1 MAQSLGDQ
9 ALVGIFTGSIC
20 PSRIIVVFVVFALDK
35 VLSVVVLELGTFVK
49 DLVDEGVNELDHIAR
64 THQGYHFIVELVDN
78 VGADEHGLDVVLHF
92 LGVVGERVDIFGYL
106 DDVLLLEFLVLHEEG
121 VAHGSLGEGVQGDVD
136 RRVDLTLLQEW
147 LLPVD
152 LHALV
157 LHDEPRVAYR
167 VVRLRT
173 LQLTVQLLNCQTY

>member
-1 MAQSLGDQ
+1 LGNQ

-64 THQGYHFIVELVDN
+64 THKRYHFIVEFVDN
-78 VGADEHGLDVVLHF
+78 VCADEHGLDVVLHF
-92 LGVVGERVDIFGYL
+92 LGVVGERIDIFGYL

-121 VAHGSLGEGVQGDVD
+121 VAHGSLSESSVGDFNLAMD
-136 RRVDLTLLQEW
+136 
-147 LLPVD
+147 
-152 LHALV
+152 
-157 LHDEPRVAYR
+157 
-167 VVRLRT
+167 
-173 LQLTVQLLNCQTY
+173 

>member
-1 MAQSLGDQ
+1 VAQSLGNQ

-49 DLVDEGVNELDHIAR
+49 DLVDEGVNKLDHIAR
-64 THQGYHFIVELVDN
+64 AHKRYHFIVELVDN

-136 RRVDLTLLQEW
+136 RRVDLALLQER

-157 LHDEPRVAYR
+157 LHDEPRVAY
-167 VVRLRT
+167 
-173 LQLTVQLLNCQTY
+173 